1 MKSFFDKIT
10 GSSSDDSTF
19 ELDMDR
25 KTSDE
30 ISEENMAWLEHEER
44 ETELSVDVCQDTDNI
59 YVKAF
64 VPGISGNELDIDISR
79 DVVSI
84 KGTVKEAYTVEE
96 DDYFQ
101 RELSWGSF
109 SRTILLP
116 KEIDIEA
123 ATATSKNGLVVLKLP
138 KVDKD
143 RKTKLNVMEK

>member
-30 ISEENMAWLEHEER
+30 IAEENMSWLEHEER

-84 KGTVKEAYTVEE
+84 KGNVKESYTVEE

-116 KEIDIEA
+116 KEIDIEQ
-123 ATATSKNGLVVLKLP
+123 ATANSKNGLVILKLP

-143 RKTKLNVMEK
+143 RKTKLSVMEK